1 MDRCFLLVV
10 GLSSCCATA
19 AIRNPFMDMTS
30 EDLTSFGQV
39 VERLTRKS
47 ITMSEAR
54 CGPIDVA
61 ASRGSGAAYYWCTD
75 VIKGTPNP
83 LGLSY
88 GIERW
93 DTWSKYLATD
103 YKVKT
108 HLFDCFM
115 PDVVIPQYPTPHE
128 KFPTCLANR
137 SYVDASGRRFEPIGN
152 DLADRDPLS
161 TFVKIDIEGM
171 EWTVLEA
178 LTQDEISKIA
188 LLDLEIHWCLQQQ
201 QDSPATILKVLRNL
215 LKDFLV
221 VGSMA
226 ELDWMH
232 GTGCS
237 RSPVQTSMMSVS
249 YVNRH
254 AMFGQI
260 IKDATAS
267 YFNLPSPGQ
276 CQGYNK
282 DAKTQTGAALTICSK
297 LYKSSYRVK
306 QGLSFV
312 VQNPLADD
320 AGTLRVV
327 LETEF
332 SVGMEDFACKIG
344 SDGRVTCSSGDASA
358 VPAGVLLKEQLDAA
372 KVNQYVVQLD
382 IQGHEFIILDS
393 LTDEQL
399 DKIAELHITFNFCDA
414 TGGYEGY
421 PLVVKVMRR
430 LQYWGL
436 ITGRDIK
443 FGSPRDRCGCLVG
456 QTQVGTASY
465 VNRIAYT
472 GRRGTPMQSPDLLL

>member
-171 EWTVLEA
+171 VWVRVLVLPLPHMVWGIVIIIA
-178 LTQDEISKIA
+178 QSRRVADISVPIVQ
-188 LLDLEIHWCLQQQ
+188 H
-201 QDSPATILKVLRNL
+201 DSAHL
-215 LKDFLV
+215 
-221 VGSMA
+221 SM
-226 ELDWMH
+226 
-232 GTGCS
+232 
-237 RSPVQTSMMSVS
+237 
-249 YVNRH
+249 
-254 AMFGQI
+254 QI
-260 IKDATAS
+260 AS
-267 YFNLPSPGQ
+267 YILPR
-276 CQGYNK
+276 K
-282 DAKTQTGAALTICSK
+282 REEK
-297 LYKSSYRVK
+297 
-306 QGLSFV
+306 
-312 VQNPLADD
+312 
-320 AGTLRVV
+320 
-327 LETEF
+327 
-332 SVGMEDFACKIG
+332 
-344 SDGRVTCSSGDASA
+344 
-358 VPAGVLLKEQLDAA
+358 
-372 KVNQYVVQLD
+372 
-382 IQGHEFIILDS
+382 
-393 LTDEQL
+393 
-399 DKIAELHITFNFCDA
+399 
-414 TGGYEGY
+414 
-421 PLVVKVMRR
+421 
-430 LQYWGL
+430 
-436 ITGRDIK
+436 
-443 FGSPRDRCGCLVG
+443 
-456 QTQVGTASY
+456 
-465 VNRIAYT
+465 
-472 GRRGTPMQSPDLLL
+472 